1 MLLFERQSKAVD
13 DGAEDLQ
20 QLSDA
25 IVVLG
30 LKDEPVEDVVDG
42 LADEGAVHHE
52 LAIDAVENGLQ
63 VLALPWVLAVE

>member
-1 MLLFERQSKAVD
+1 MLLFERQGKAID

-20 QLSDA
+20 QLSNA
-25 IVVLG
+25 VVVLG